1 MTYKESG
8 HFAAKHPAQTK
19 VEPRLMQAVTK
30 QLEKGSITCI
40 KAHEIA
46 QTLQA
51 EPKQVG
57 IAIDLQEGR
66 IIKCQLGLFGYD
78 KGQKKVKPADVVDSE
93 LRIAIEK
100 ALADGRLPCLDAWRI
115 AEQRGLSRLALANA
129 CESLG
134 IKIKPCQLGAF

>member
-1 MTYKESG
+1 MTHKESG

-19 VEPRLMQAVTK
+19 VDQRITQAVTK
-30 QLEKGSITCI
+30 LLEKGSITCI

-78 KGQKKVKPADVVDSE
+78 KGQKKVKPADVVDPE
-93 LRIAIEK
+93 VRIDIEK
-100 ALADGRLPCLDAWRI
+100 AMAGGRLPCLNAWQI
-115 AEQRGLSRLALANA
+115 AEKHGLPRLALANA